1 LTKRLI
7 GKKYIKS
14 RTNKNANEGNMS
26 TEENKAI
33 VRRFFEEGPSK
44 GNLSAAD
51 ELLSTNFA
59 IHVPL
64 PASPG
69 VEGINEVITAC
80 RAAFEHLNVTVE
92 DMIAEGDTVAARF
105 TARGVHKGSFM
116 GLPATGKLITMTGIE
131 IFRIKDDKI
140 IELWGEAN
148 LLGLMQQLGI
158 VSAPGNQG

>member
-1 LTKRLI
+1 MSKAELI
-7 GKKYIKS
+7 KH
-14 RTNKNANEGNMS
+14 ANEGNMS
-26 TEENKAI
+26 AEENKTI

-44 GNLSAAD
+44 GNISAAD
-51 ELLSTNFA
+51 DLLSPDFA
-59 IHVPL
+59 MHVPL

-92 DMIAEGDTVAARF
+92 DMIAEGNTVAARF
-105 TARGVHKGSFM
+105 TARGVHKGNFM
-116 GLPATGKLITMTGIE
+116 DLPATGKPITMTGIE
-131 IFRIKDDKI
+131 IFRIKDGKI

-158 VSAPGNQG
+158 VPAP